1 MVFTGTLSFYL
12 AVVNAKFK
20 TNYSLANLL
29 EQPMMQT
36 KFKISSGINLLMLSL
51 TICLI
56 SSPVFAKKNTDSS
69 GGSHA
74 VKGHFKKNGTYVQP
88 HRATNPN
95 QTQRDNW
102 SSKPNVNPYNGKP
115 GTKEAEK

>member
-1 MVFTGTLSFYL
+1 MINNFEAL
-12 AVVNAKFK
+12 KFIR
-20 TNYSLANLL
+20 
-29 EQPMMQT
+29 
-36 KFKISSGINLLMLSL
+36 FLMLWLMIFLIPL
-51 TICLI
+51 T
-56 SSPVFAKKNTDSS
+56 VFAKKSPDSS

-74 VKGHFKKNGTYVQP
+74 VKGHFKKDGKYVQP

-102 SSKPNVNPYNGKP
+102 SSKPNVNPYTGNP

>member
-1 MVFTGTLSFYL
+1 MIT
-12 AVVNAKFK
+12 NFK
-20 TNYSLANLL
+20 SL
-29 EQPMMQT
+29 
-36 KFKISSGINLLMLSL
+36 KCIRFLMLWL
-51 TICLI
+51 TISLVPL
-56 SSPVFAKKNTDSS
+56 PVFAKKSSDSS

-74 VKGHFKKNGTYVQP
+74 VKGYFKKDGKYVQP

>member
-1 MVFTGTLSFYL
+1 
-12 AVVNAKFK
+12 
-20 TNYSLANLL
+20 
-29 EQPMMQT
+29 MQT
-36 KFKISSGINLLMLSL
+36 KFKFSSGINLLILSL
-51 TICLI
+51 AICLI
-56 SSPVFAKKNTDSS
+56 SLPVFAKKNSDSS

-74 VKGHFKKNGTYVQP
+74 VKGHFKKDVKYVQP

>member
-1 MVFTGTLSFYL
+1 
-12 AVVNAKFK
+12 
-20 TNYSLANLL
+20 
-29 EQPMMQT
+29 MQT
-36 KFKISSGINLLMLSL
+36 NFKISRGINLLMLLL
-51 TICLI
+51 TICSI
-56 SSPVFAKKNTDSS
+56 SSPVIAKKNADSS

-74 VKGHFKKNGTYVQP
+74 VKGHFKKDGKYVEP

>member
-1 MVFTGTLSFYL
+1 
-12 AVVNAKFK
+12 
-20 TNYSLANLL
+20 
-29 EQPMMQT
+29 MQT

-56 SSPVFAKKNTDSS
+56 SSPVCAKKNADSS

-74 VKGHFKKNGTYVQP
+74 VKGHFKKDGKYVQP
-88 HRATNPN
+88 HQATNPN
-95 QTQRDNW
+95 QTQKDNW